1 MSRIDELIEIIY
13 DAQLKKDRAEEI
25 LNNTKGNISLLD
37 TIIEESKQ
45 ELLSLID
52 NDDVIYC
59 TTDEN
64 KLVRRFHK
72 TTTGY
77 TNENDVIKWLK
88 DNSKSDLIKVKTT
101 ESLNKNELKKQ
112 LKSDT
117 TLQEGLKPFIL
128 NGTTDYVVVT
138 DKDNY
143 EKMLE
148 HINEGK

>member
-1 MSRIDELIEIIY
+1 MSRTDELIEIIY
-13 DAQLKKDRAEEI
+13 DAQIKKDKAEEI
-25 LNNTKGNISLLD
+25 MNNAKDNISLLD
-37 TIIEESKQ
+37 TIIDESKQ

-52 NDDVIYC
+52 TDDVIYC

-77 TNENDVIKWLK
+77 SNENDVIKWLK
-88 DNSKSDLIKVKTT
+88 DNDKSDLVKVKTT

-128 NGTTDYVVVT
+128 NGVTDYVVVT
-138 DKDNY
+138 DKANY
-143 EKMLE
+143 DKMLE

>member
-13 DAQLKKDRAEEI
+13 DAQIKKDKADEI
-25 LNNTKGNISLLD
+25 LKNTKDNIKLLD
-37 TIIEESKQ
+37 TIIDESKS
-45 ELLSLID
+45 ELLSLV
-52 NDDVIYC
+52 NTDDVIYC
-59 TTDEN
+59 SNDDN

-77 TNENDVIKWLK
+77 TNETDVINWLK
-88 DNSKSDLIKVKTT
+88 DNSKLDLIRVKTT
-101 ESLNKNELKKQ
+101 EELNKKELNKQ

-117 TLQEGLKPFIL
+117 LLQEGLKPFIL